1 MTGKGGMR
9 LNRRSAG
16 GVCGRL
22 NRSTTDRRARPRER
36 TTGGRTTRERTAGGR
51 TTGGRTMG
59 GRTVGERSPIRPRS
73 ECSIRIEFS
82 EHQISSGSNQTKY
95 AQGSAARHKP
105 QSLRY
110 SRMRFMIRMALVPR
124 LIASHIHPIGHEPDL
139 TRHVVRAEHVHP
151 DKPRGIV
158 DKMRAEK
165 ESLLDFGIHVVGH
178 DKPA

>member
-1 MTGKGGMR
+1 MR

-36 TTGGRTTRERTAGGR
+36 TTGGRTV
-51 TTGGRTMG
+51 G

-95 AQGSAARHKP
+95 AQRSAARHKP

-110 SRMRFMIRMALVPR
+110 SRMRFMIRMALMPC
-124 LIASHIHPIGHEPDL
+124 LIAGHIHPIGHEPDL